1 MILILNAAIKRFV
14 KKAAESDTFQEYFN
28 TLELACANG
37 RKDEYGWVN
46 WTVAA
51 NTPNLVYYQSY
62 NGFGMGWQ
70 VHVVN
75 EGDPIGG
82 ATVSGAPATL
92 IVAVIVMML
101 AEVF

>member
-1 MILILNAAIKRFV
+1 M
-14 KKAAESDTFQEYFN
+14 ESDTFREYFN

-51 NTPNLVYYQSY
+51 HTPSLVYYQSY

-70 VHVVN
+70 IHVVN

-82 ATVSGAPATL
+82 AQMTVASATSL
-92 IVAVIVMML
+92 IIAIVVVAL
-101 AEVF
+101 AQAL

>member
-1 MILILNAAIKRFV
+1 M
-14 KKAAESDTFQEYFN
+14 
-28 TLELACANG
+28 
-37 RKDEYGWVN
+37 
-46 WTVAA
+46 AA

-82 ATVSGAPATL
+82 ATVSGAPTAL
-92 IVAVIVMML
+92 IVALVIAL
-101 AEVF
+101 AAVL

>member
-1 MILILNAAIKRFV
+1 MILIKYFSIEHFIE
-14 KKAAESDTFQEYFN
+14 KAAESDTFQEYFN

-37 RKDEYGWVN
+37 RRDEYGWVN

-70 VHVVN
+70 IHVVN

-82 ATVSGAPATL
+82 APVSGAPSAL
-92 IVAVIVMML
+92 IVAVVT
-101 AEVF
+101 VFAAVL

>member
-1 MILILNAAIKRFV
+1 M
-14 KKAAESDTFQEYFN
+14 ESDTFREYFN

-51 NTPNLVYYQSY
+51 HTPSLVYYQSY

-70 VHVVN
+70 IHVVN
-75 EGDPIGG
+75 EGDPIGA
-82 ATVSGAPATL
+82 ATTVASATSL
-92 IVAVIVMML
+92 IIAIVVAL
-101 AEVF
+101 AEAL

>member
-1 MILILNAAIKRFV
+1 M
-14 KKAAESDTFQEYFN
+14 ESDTFREYFN

-51 NTPNLVYYQSY
+51 HTPSLVYYQSY

-70 VHVVN
+70 IHVVN

-82 ATVSGAPATL
+82 AQSTMASTTSLSIA
-92 IVAVIVMML
+92 IVVAL
-101 AEVF
+101 AEAL

>member
-1 MILILNAAIKRFV
+1 M
-14 KKAAESDTFQEYFN
+14 ESDTFREYFN

-51 NTPNLVYYQSY
+51 HTPSLVYYQSY

-70 VHVVN
+70 IHVVN

-82 ATVSGAPATL
+82 AQATVAASSL
-92 IVAVIVMML
+92 IIAILVAL
-101 AEVF
+101 AEAL